1 MELFDIKKIFKPLGN
16 NPLLLKIQNVFF
28 LQGAYLHAPLSF
40 HLAAHPLPKI
50 PKIWQTEGASF
61 WRTSKPTTFGHGN
74 DNDGYPGDAMG

>member
-50 PKIWQTEGASF
+50 PKI
-61 WRTSKPTTFGHGN
+61 
-74 DNDGYPGDAMG
+74 

>member
-28 LQGAYLHAPLSF
+28 LQGDSVHAPLSY

-50 PKIWQTEGASF
+50 PKI
-61 WRTSKPTTFGHGN
+61 
-74 DNDGYPGDAMG
+74 